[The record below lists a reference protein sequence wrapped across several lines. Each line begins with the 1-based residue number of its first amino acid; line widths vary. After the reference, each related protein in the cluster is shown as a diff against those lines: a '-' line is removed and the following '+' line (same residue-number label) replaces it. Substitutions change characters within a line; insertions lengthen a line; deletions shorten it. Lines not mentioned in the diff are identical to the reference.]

1 MGEKKYKNINVKV
14 DEKLVERVNYYRTL
28 EENGV
33 MSQADFVIKALDE
46 KCQRIKRLRSGGMI
60 LSIPNPDMFIKSE
73 SQKHEILK
81 VLAECSIN
89 LKKINPGL
97 SFGIDEIMIY
107 AKQHMFEMTN
117 KQQQELQENFYS
129 DLKFEEGVE

>member
-1 MGEKKYKNINVKV
+1 MAEKKYKNINVKV
-14 DEKLVERVNYYRTL
+14 NKELVERVNYYRTL

-60 LSIPNPDMFIKSE
+60 FSIPNPDMFIKSE

-81 VLAECSIN
+81 ALAECSIK

-107 AKQHMFEMTN
+107 AKQHMFDIAN
-117 KQQQELQENFYS
+117 Q
-129 DLKFEEGVE
+129 D

>member
-1 MGEKKYKNINVKV
+1 
-14 DEKLVERVNYYRTL
+14 
-28 EENGV
+28 
-33 MSQADFVIKALDE
+33 
-46 KCQRIKRLRSGGMI
+46 MI